1 MNYVTEL
8 EGMEG
13 HPDDL
18 KLKLLRSNIEEAEM
32 LFVVYGFNAKSWIE
46 EFNLAFTEIETQEL
60 LVNNMYNHTKHY
72 FNEFLYHRT

>member
-18 KLKLLRSNIEEAEM
+18 KLKLLRNNIEEAEM

-60 LVNNMYNHTKHY
+60 LVNITTRLNITLINFFIIGHD
-72 FNEFLYHRT
+72 